1 MLGLGDWIRYNA
13 NWSGTRIALD
23 LDDQFLTYADMD
35 AAVDRRA
42 HLLAGLGVRRG
53 GHIAYLGFN
62 HPELLLLLYACAR
75 AGASL
80 LPLNN
85 RLAVP
90 ELEWI
95 LGHSEASHLFVEDE
109 FTAVG
114 GELAAALPGLTPI
127 ALGASGDWTSLAGL
141 LAETPAG
148 HFEDVGGPEDPC
160 LLIYT
165 SGTTGRPK
173 GVVHTQRALFYNAL
187 NAIHAQEMRA
197 SDHVL
202 TVLPLFHSGGLNIQ
216 TTPAF
221 YVGARVSLLRR
232 FDPGATLAA
241 IRTLRPS
248 LLLAVPAVIQA
259 LLDHPDWQRTDIT
272 CLRMVGTGSSTVP
285 HVLLRALM
293 DRGVPATQ
301 IYGLTESA
309 PTAVCL
315 PIHEAYRK
323 LGAAGK
329 PCIHCQAR
337 VVSEAG
343 TPCLPGQRGE
353 IVLRGPNLFSEYLDE
368 PQMTSE
374 AFDAGWFHTGDVGH
388 FDDQGFLYVDDRKK
402 DVIISG
408 GENIFPAELEN
419 VLADIPE
426 LAEFAVVARPHPRW
440 GEAAVACVVVREG
453 AAIDAAGILEHFDGR
468 LARFKHPREVV
479 FMPTLP
485 RNAMGK
491 VLKYR
496 LREQLAQD

>member
-13 NWSGTRIALD
+13 DWSGKRVALD
-23 LDDQFLTYADMD
+23 LDGEFFTYAEMD

-42 HLLAGLGVRRG
+42 HLLTALGVQRG
-53 GHIAYLGFN
+53 GRVAYLGFN

-95 LGHSEASHLFVEDE
+95 LAHSEVSHLFVEDE
-109 FTAVG
+109 FTAAAA
-114 GELAAALPGLTPI
+114 ELETALPGLTPV
-127 ALGASGDWTSLAGL
+127 ALGEAPRWRR
-141 LAETPAG
+141 LAEGLADVPETR
-148 HFEDVGGPEDPC
+148 FEDVGGPDDPC

-202 TVLPLFHSGGLNIQ
+202 AVLPLFHSGGLNIQ

-241 IRTLRPS
+241 IRNLRPS
-248 LLLAVPAVIQA
+248 LLLAVPAVIRA
-259 LLDHPDWQRTDIT
+259 LADHPDWPHTDIG

-285 HVLLRALM
+285 HALLRTFM

-323 LGAAGK
+323 MGAAGK
-329 PCIHCQAR
+329 PCIHCQVR
-337 VVSEAG
+337 VVSETGA
-343 TPCLPGQRGE
+343 PCSANVRGE

-368 PQMTSE
+368 PQMTTE
-374 AFDAGWFHTGDVGH
+374 AFSDGWFHTGDIGH
-388 FDDQGFLYVDDRKK
+388 FDDEGFLYVDDRKK

-408 GENIFPAELEN
+408 GENLYPAELEN
-419 VLADIPE
+419 VLAEIPE

-440 GEAAVACVVVREG
+440 GEAAVACVVVRDG
-453 AAIDAAGILEHFDGR
+453 AEIDAAGVLAHFDGR
-468 LARFKHPREVV
+468 LARFKRPREVV

-491 VLKYR
+491 VLKYQ